1 MGSDRRKVGH
11 VSASQVKTE
20 RVFMRLSKDISW
32 CTKAGKELLLFCARG
47 FFYGL
52 GISFFMILRLGP
64 PATHELSSY
73 MVGLFV
79 TAGLKFGFSLWVIR
93 SLVPAL
99 IHHFRHSNSPSP
111 APRL

>member
-1 MGSDRRKVGH
+1 
-11 VSASQVKTE
+11 
-20 RVFMRLSKDISW
+20 MRLSKDISW

-64 PATHELSSY
+64 PATHELSGY

-79 TAGLKFGFSLWVIR
+79 RAGLKFSFSLWVIR
-93 SLVPAL
+93 SLVFAL
-99 IHHFRHSNSPSP
+99 IHHCRHSSYPT
-111 APRL
+111 PRR